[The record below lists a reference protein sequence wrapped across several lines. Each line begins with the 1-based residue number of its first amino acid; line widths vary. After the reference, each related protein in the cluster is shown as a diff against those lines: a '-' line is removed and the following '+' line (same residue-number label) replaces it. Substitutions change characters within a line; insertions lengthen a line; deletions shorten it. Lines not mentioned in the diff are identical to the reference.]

1 MAFGTNKNMDI
12 QILAIVVLYNPDI
25 ELLDKNLSAFQQH
38 VDKIILWNNSSDAIA
53 TLQINQLAEA
63 SSKIIVMHQKENMGI
78 SVALNHGW
86 SFAKEHGY
94 NTLLTMD
101 QDSVFHNFSA
111 FKNKVIDIWKKGLL
125 CICGPICTPK
135 TACKTYDD
143 FIEKKHIITSG
154 MLVPIELLNK
164 VGGYCEDFFVDGI
177 DIELCVKARK
187 YNYKSLIYRGAYL
200 TQIYGIPQSKRI
212 LGKTI
217 HSAGYPPNRLREIF
231 RNHIIIYKK
240 YRYPFDILIHIL
252 YLYVLGFAIKGVLL
266 IENNKKEKLKA
277 ICQGIKD
284 GLSAK
289 I

>member
-1 MAFGTNKNMDI
+1 MDT

-25 ELLDKNLSAFQQH
+25 KLLRKNLSAFQQH
-38 VDKIILWNNSSDAIA
+38 VDKIILWNNGSDTMA
-53 TLQINQLAEA
+53 TLQINQLAA
-63 SSKIIVMHQKENMGI
+63 TSPKIMVTHQKKNKGI
-78 SVALNHGW
+78 SVALNYGW
-86 SFAKEHGY
+86 AVAKEYGY

-101 QDSVFHNFSA
+101 QDSVFHNFPL
-111 FKNKVIDIWKKGLL
+111 FKDKVIDFWNKGHQ
-125 CICGPICTPK
+125 CICGPICTPL
-135 TACKTYDD
+135 TTCKTYDD

-154 MLVPIELLNK
+154 MLVPTELLDK

-187 YNYKSLIYRGAYL
+187 YNYKSFIYRGAYL
-200 TQIYGIPQSKRI
+200 TQIYGIPQSKKI
-212 LGKTI
+212 LGKTM

-231 RNHIIIYKK
+231 KNHIIIYRK
-240 YRYPFDILIHIL
+240 YHYPLDILIHII
-252 YLYVLGFAIKGVLL
+252 YLYVLGFTIKGVLL

-277 ICQGIKD
+277 IYQGIKN